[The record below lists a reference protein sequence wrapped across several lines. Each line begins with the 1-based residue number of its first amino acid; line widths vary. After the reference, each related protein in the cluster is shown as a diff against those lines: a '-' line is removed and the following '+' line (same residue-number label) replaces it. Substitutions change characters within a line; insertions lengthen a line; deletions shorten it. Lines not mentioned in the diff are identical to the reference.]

1 VYAFDRPGYRDS
13 RKTADWEPQLVTMIA
28 DRPISLRRQGTA
40 RLPTGFTV
48 GADLKTRRLCEMA
61 SYRDS
66 ILQDTCRVLLFG
78 ACAAMLSLSLGVL
91 LKWSIMPSADG
102 GQAGILLS
110 ILQIIIECCDFG
122 EFTDWSHSE
131 AAKATAD
138 VTTAIVPIS
147 S

>member
-78 ACAAMLSLSLGVL
+78 ACAAMLSLSLG
-91 LKWSIMPSADG
+91 
-102 GQAGILLS
+102 ILLS